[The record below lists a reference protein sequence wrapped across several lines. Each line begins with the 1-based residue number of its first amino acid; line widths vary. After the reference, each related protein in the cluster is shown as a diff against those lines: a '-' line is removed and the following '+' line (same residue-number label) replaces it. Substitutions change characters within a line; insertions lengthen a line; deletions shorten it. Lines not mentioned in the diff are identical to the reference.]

1 MKYLL
6 DTHAFLWFVSEDN
19 RLSSKAQSII
29 KKSQNEVYFSAVSAW
44 ELSIKIRLDRLTI
57 EEDLEPFI
65 IKQLAEN
72 NFSTLSITIFHS
84 IYTSKLPN
92 IHKDPFDRMIVAQAQ
107 VEDLSIISK
116 DKNIKKYS
124 VPVVW

>member
-29 KKSQNEVYFSAVSAW
+29 KNSRNDIYFSAVSAW
-44 ELSIKIRLDRLTI
+44 EMSIKIRLGRLSI
-57 EEDLEPFI
+57 EEELEPFI
-65 IKQLAEN
+65 IKQLSEN

-84 IYTSKLPN
+84 IYTSKLPE
-92 IHKDPFDRMIVAQAQ
+92 IHKDPFDRMIVAQSQ
-107 VEDLSIISK
+107 VEDMPLISK
-116 DKNIKKYS
+116 DKNIKKYK

>member
-29 KKSQNEVYFSAVSAW
+29 INSQNEVYFSAVSAW
-44 ELSIKIRLDRLTI
+44 EISIKIRLGRLTI

>member
-6 DTHAFLWFVSEDN
+6 DTHAFLWFVTDDDK
-19 RLSSKAQSII
+19 LSSDARSII
-29 KKSQNEVYFSAVSAW
+29 KKSNNEVYFSAASAW
-44 ELSIKIRLDRLTI
+44 EMSIKVRLGRLTI
-57 EEDLEPFI
+57 EEALEPFI

-84 IYTSKLPN
+84 ICTSKLPE
-92 IHKDPFDRMIVAQAQ
+92 IHKDPFDRMIVAQSK
-107 VEDLSIISK
+107 VENLSLISR
-116 DKNIKKYS
+116 DKNIKKYK

>member
-29 KKSQNEVYFSAVSAW
+29 KNSRNDIYFSAVSAW
-44 ELSIKIRLDRLTI
+44 EMSIKIRLGRLSI
-57 EEDLEPFI
+57 EEELEPFI
-65 IKQLAEN
+65 IKQLSEN

-84 IYTSKLPN
+84 IYTSKLPE
-92 IHKDPFDRMIVAQAQ
+92 IHKDPFDRMIIAQSK
-107 VEDLSIISK
+107 VENMSLISK
-116 DKNIKKYS
+116 DKNIKKYK
-124 VPVVW
+124 VPIVW